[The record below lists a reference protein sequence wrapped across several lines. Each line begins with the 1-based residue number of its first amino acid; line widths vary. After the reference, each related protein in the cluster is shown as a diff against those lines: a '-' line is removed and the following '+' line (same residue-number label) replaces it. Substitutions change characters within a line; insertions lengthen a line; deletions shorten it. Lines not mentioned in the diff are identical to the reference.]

1 MDSAHTS
8 WCMNFLYL
16 RITKLTTM
24 KQFLNYSIA
33 SVLLL
38 ASCTNANKE
47 NKTAET
53 SAATDT
59 SAKHYFIDVHNLGTV
74 TYADVMAAHQKDLA
88 TQGKY
93 GVSFE
98 KFWVDE
104 KAGKVYCL
112 SEAKDAAS
120 VEATHKEAHGLMPAV
135 IYEVTSGGKDAAMAG
150 NKPMFIDVHE
160 VGPGKITAAQ
170 VADLHKKDLAV
181 EGKHD
186 VNFVNYYV
194 DEGKGVIFC
203 VSEAPDSNAVKAT
216 HIEST
221 VGATSNIYAVREGK

>member
-1 MDSAHTS
+1 
-8 WCMNFLYL
+8 
-16 RITKLTTM
+16 M
-24 KQFLNYSIA
+24 KQLLSYSIVA
-33 SVLLL
+33 AVFF
-38 ASCTNANKE
+38 ASCNRANQE
-47 NKTAET
+47 NKAAET
-53 SAATDT
+53 PATTTDNT
-59 SAKHYFIDVHNLGTV
+59 AAKHYFIDVHNLGTV
-74 TYADVMAAHQKDLA
+74 SFADVQAAHQKDLA

-93 GVSFE
+93 GVNFE

-120 VEATHKEAHGLMPAV
+120 VEATHKEAHGLMPAS
-135 IYEVTSGGKDAAMAG
+135 IYEVTSGGNDAAMAG
-150 NKPMFIDVHE
+150 NKSMFIDVHE

-186 VNFVNYYV
+186 VNFVNYYF

-203 VSEAPDSNAVKAT
+203 VSEAADSNAVKAT
-216 HIEST
+216 HMEST
-221 VGATSNIYAVREGK
+221 VGPTTYIYPVKEGK

>member
-1 MDSAHTS
+1 
-8 WCMNFLYL
+8 
-16 RITKLTTM
+16 M
-24 KQFLNYSIA
+24 KSLLNYSIITA
-33 SVLLL
+33 LFL
-38 ASCTNANKE
+38 ASCSNANKE
-47 NKTAET
+47 NQAAET
-53 SAATDT
+53 SATATADNN
-59 SAKHYFIDVHNLGTV
+59 AQKHYFIDEHNLGTV
-74 TYADVMAAHQKDLA
+74 TFADVQAAHQKDLA

-120 VEATHKEAHGLMPAV
+120 VEATHKEAHGLIPTV
-135 IYEVTSGGKDAAMAG
+135 IYEVSSGGNDAALAG
-150 NKPMFIDVHE
+150 NKPMFMDVHE

-194 DEGKGVIFC
+194 DEAKGVIFC

-216 HIEST
+216 HMEST
-221 VGATSNIYAVREGK
+221 VGPTSYIYPVMQGK